1 MTRNIYPTYSNSM
14 FEHKFITFG
23 KDECLYVKEDV
34 EQEELDYMFY
44 CAKKKHKCVCFI
56 KTNITCP
63 RCGKKLH
70 FNGKSPRKWNK
81 KTTIKLQNYIHRDCN
96 ISKKASLNKF
106 RDKHCCYTRMIREG
120 ATQSA
125 LISYRSYQS
134 KKEELNSYYKT
145 QISTSTIYYTE
156 MTSFWK
162 YYRELVKKTEARNR
176 KTRNKNIRILFV

>member
-1 MTRNIYPTYSNSM
+1 
-14 FEHKFITFG
+14 
-23 KDECLYVKEDV
+23 
-34 EQEELDYMFY
+34 
-44 CAKKKHKCVCFI
+44 
-56 KTNITCP
+56 
-63 RCGKKLH
+63 
-70 FNGKSPRKWNK
+70 
-81 KTTIKLQNYIHRDCN
+81 
-96 ISKKASLNKF
+96 
-106 RDKHCCYTRMIREG
+106 MIREG

-176 KTRNKNIRILFV
+176 KTRNKTIRILFV